1 MNETAE
7 TETPMQVTPTPTTL
21 PMSRAQGF
29 ILILLI
35 LIGFGFPLFAFFQP
49 VGRWEYK
56 VVEFTPDPLSSLAS
70 TLAGKSSRTGTEALR
85 PATIQID
92 AARLQSLGDDGW
104 EMVGSFLEMETAF
117 PNLGNDDYVT
127 GLRENVR
134 PQKAVLIFKRRARLF

>member
-1 MNETAE
+1 MSENTK
-7 TETPMQVTPTPTTL
+7 TETPVQVAPTTTTQ

-29 ILILLI
+29 ILILLL

-49 VGRWEYK
+49 IGRWEYK
-56 VVEFTPDPLSSLAS
+56 VVEFAPKPQFAFGT
-70 TLAGKSSRTGTEALR
+70 AGRSGVDALQ

-104 EMVGSFLEMETAF
+104 ELVSSFLEMETAF
-117 PNLGNDDYVT
+117 PNFGNDDFVT

-134 PQKAVLIFKRRARLF
+134 PQKATFIFKRRARWF